1 MTFGL
6 GGNLGVKVGGA
17 YGQKGFAL
25 TEQGVD
31 GTFALDYIEI
41 PVLLRLGIPTSGSL
55 SPRFFLGP
63 AVSIEAGCSLEASS
77 GGVSVSADCTEGE
90 SVPAAGSGFEAR
102 LRLEREDGRQADTL
116 AAGET
121 LVLVLTLRN
130 PADSPLRL
138 SLPTAQTHDFSITTD
153 DGRELWRWSAG
164 RRFAQV
170 LTELELAPGEERS
183 FRGAWSQRSADGS
196 PAPPGG

>member
-1 MTFGL
+1 MMSRARS
-6 GGNLGVKVGGA
+6 GA
-17 YGQKGFAL
+17 L
-25 TEQGVD
+25 
-31 GTFALDYIEI
+31 L
-41 PVLLRLGIPTSGSL
+41 VLLLCVAP
-55 SPRFFLGP
+55 
-63 AVSIEAGCSLEASS
+63 E
-77 GGVSVSADCTEGE
+77 ADCTEGE

-138 SLPTAQTHDFSITTD
+138 PLSTAQTHDFSITTD

-196 PAPPGG
+196 PAPPGRYRAGAWIGARGTVILVETVEFRIH